1 MAAGMTMRPLA
12 LSVVLALDRTL
23 TGYLVKDAMK

>member
-1 MAAGMTMRPLA
+1 MRPLA

-23 TGYLVKDAMK
+23 TGDLVKDAMK